1 MAQLRAN
8 HPARIAREA
17 EQAETAFV
25 VEIKKRCLDTGAD
38 ANRIPAYLAEKIDIC
53 DASSRNYFNAPGKI
67 TLDIMRRVVQK
78 ISPDIGIV
86 LRFLG
91 YSDKEIKKYAAD
103 LTQSDTKAAVADF
116 AKEFAKQLGGVM
128 KEVAQ

>member
-17 EQAETAFV
+17 EQAERALV

-38 ANRIPAYLAEKIDIC
+38 ARRIPAYLAEKIGIC
-53 DASSRNYFNAPGKI
+53 EASSRNYFKAPGKI
-67 TLDIMRRVVQK
+67 QMDTMRRVVQK
-78 ISPDIGIV
+78 ISPDIGVV

-91 YSDKEIKKYAAD
+91 YTDKEIK
-103 LTQSDTKAAVADF
+103 TF
-116 AKEFAKQLGGVM
+116 AKG
-128 KEVAQ
+128 VAQ